1 MTVREWDGGVYDRIS
16 APMEALGRAVLDRL
30 ALDGDETV
38 IDAGCGSGRV
48 TEALIERLPRGR
60 VIAVDASPSM
70 VAAARE
76 RLQRSGYGPERVEVR
91 EGNLLEL
98 EVEEPVDAV
107 LSTATFHWVLD
118 HERLFARLHAALLA
132 DSGMLAETGTR
143 AKGACHPA
151 SAKRVSPESVGGRLV
166 AQCGGRGNIDV
177 LRGVANE
184 VLAHEP
190 YAAHFRDWRPPWNY
204 AGPEETK
211 QHLLDVGFA
220 SAECWLQP
228 APQQPEHPREFLS
241 EIVLGPH
248 YQRLPSELRE
258 QFMDTVLA
266 ELGEPVVVDYIRL
279 NIDAVA

>member
-30 ALDGDETV
+30 ELAGDETV

-48 TEALIERLPRGR
+48 TEALLERLPRGR
-60 VIAVDASPSM
+60 VLAVDASPSM

-76 RLQRSGYGPERVEVR
+76 RLGERERLEIR

-98 EVEEPVDAV
+98 EVDEPVDAI
-107 LSTATFHWVLD
+107 LSTATFHWIAD
-118 HERLFARLHAALLA
+118 HERLFARLHAAL
-132 DSGMLAETGTR
+132 R
-143 AKGACHPA
+143 P
-151 SAKRVSPESVGGRLV
+151 GGRLV

-177 LRGVANE
+177 LRGVAHAILE
-184 VLAHEP
+184 REP
-190 YAAHFRDWRPPWNY
+190 YAAHFRDWQAPWNY
-204 AGPEETK
+204 AGPEETEER
-211 QHLLDVGFA
+211 LRDAGF
-220 SAECWLQP
+220 SPAECWLAP

-241 EIVLGPH
+241 SIVLGPH
-248 YQRLPSELRE
+248 VQQLPRELRE
-258 QFMDTVLA
+258 QFLDAVLA